1 MLLVV
6 IMRGMYIVCVYVY
19 VFLLFVWHHITQ
31 CSYEANVSCPNDSW
45 IFFWFKHNSNKR
57 KGKQS
62 VGYKLLYGASS
73 IWSGNNSHRND
84 LAVHKLELLEIK
96 YLIDSRDP
104 GTCPL
109 ISIH

>member
-6 IMRGMYIVCVYVY
+6 IMHGMYIVCVYAY
-19 VFLLFVWHHITQ
+19 VFLFFVWHHITQ

-62 VGYKLLYGASS
+62 VGYKLLYK
-73 IWSGNNSHRND
+73 
-84 LAVHKLELLEIK
+84 VLLPFGVATIVT
-96 YLIDSRDP
+96 
-104 GTCPL
+104 GTTWQC
-109 ISIH
+109 INWNY